1 MSVLAG
7 MMATQVALRNGDDG
21 RALQGTVTGVVGE
34 VFLVPERR
42 AVGRCG
48 SRVPASFPGVV
59 RKTKVAPST
68 MHDHTPMRSP

>member
-7 MMATQVALRNGDDG
+7 MMAAQVASRNGGDG
-21 RALQGTVTGVVGE
+21 RALQGAVTGVVGE

-42 AVGRCG
+42 AIRGCR